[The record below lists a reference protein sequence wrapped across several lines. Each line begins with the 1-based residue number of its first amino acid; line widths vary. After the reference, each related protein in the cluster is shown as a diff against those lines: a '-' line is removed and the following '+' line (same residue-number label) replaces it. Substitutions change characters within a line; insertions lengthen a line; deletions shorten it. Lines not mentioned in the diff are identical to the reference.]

1 MEMPSLALR
10 AACSKPFTWLAILA
24 DIASPAASSLAELIR
39 LPVDN
44 RSIAVLIALSFLA
57 IAFDASVALTFVFI
71 TVTWDSSFRKKKLIS

>member
-1 MEMPSLALR
+1 
-10 AACSKPFTWLAILA
+10 LAILA